1 MKELA
6 GRLLR
11 IDRRAIF
18 VLVAVATLIPL
29 LYPIGLPIRVSPE
42 VRRVYDHIES
52 LPAGSVFLLSLDF
65 DPASKPELYP
75 MAVALLSHAFK
86 RDLRVVG
93 MTLWVTG
100 TGMAE
105 KVVSKIADDH
115 GKRQGLDYA
124 FLGWKPGGPNVIINM
139 GQDLNAAFPTDH
151 YGQRTA
157 DLPALSGVRTL
168 RQVNYVVS
176 LAAGTPG
183 VESWYLYGKEKY
195 GFELGGGVTAVI
207 APGLYPFLDTGQ
219 INGLIGGLRGAA
231 EYETLIG
238 VKGKGVA
245 GMDAQS
251 ATHMII
257 IGLIVLCNVMF
268 LVAPESAMRAGPSAS
283 HGPRSPQEGGR

>member
-1 MKELA
+1 VKALA
-6 GRLLR
+6 GKLLR
-11 IDRRAIF
+11 LDRRAIF
-18 VLVAVATLIPL
+18 VLIALATLIPL
-29 LYPIGLPIRVSPE
+29 LYPIGLPIRVSLE
-42 VRRVYDHIES
+42 VKRVYDHIES

-75 MAVALLSHAFK
+75 MAVALLNHAFK
-86 RDLRVVG
+86 RGLRVVG

-105 KVVSKIADDH
+105 QVVSRVADEH
-115 GKRQGLDYA
+115 AKRRGVDYA
-124 FLGWKPGGPNVIINM
+124 FLGYSPGGANVIINM

-151 YGQRTA
+151 YGERTA
-157 DLPALSGVRTL
+157 DLPILSGVKTL

-238 VKGKGVA
+238 MKGKAVA

-251 ATHMII
+251 ATHIVI
-257 IGLIVLCNVMF
+257 IGLIVLCN
-268 LVAPESAMRAGPSAS
+268 LVYLLAPETAIRSFDRAQDRAGPSE
-283 HGPRSPQEGGR
+283 RGGR